1 MSTSSRDIK
10 ITGLVLKKNKFR
22 ETSVIFNFFCQKLG
36 RISVIAKGV
45 CKNKSKY
52 IGLID
57 FLNELELELYKNPES
72 DLYLFKSGHLLNSY
86 TYGNSYRK
94 QVLLSAAAELYNK
107 LSFPDDEVGEMYQ
120 LLKNYLTF
128 MQKVNKNGIA
138 IFWRFLLRIFKILGI
153 DLEPN
158 ICIKCGEIGN
168 TMAAFSVHSSGFI
181 CQKCYHQGQADFVVS
196 ISAKTAEILAILPNI
211 GNYLNQVEINDKTVD
226 ELNKIFLLHLSE
238 HFHQNFRLK
247 SLETL

>member
-1 MSTSSRDIK
+1 MTNSSRDIK
-10 ITGLVLKKNKFR
+10 TTGIVLKKNKFR
-22 ETSVIFNFFCQKLG
+22 ETSVIFNLFSLELG

-45 CKNKSKY
+45 RKNKSKY

-57 FLNELELELYKNPES
+57 ILNEVELELYKNPES
-72 DLYLFKSGHLLNSY
+72 NLYLFKSGRLLNNY

-107 LSFPDDEVGEMYQ
+107 LSFPDDEVGQMYQ
-120 LLKNYLTF
+120 LLKNYLVF
-128 MQKVNKNGIA
+128 MQQVNKNGIA
-138 IFWRFLLRIFKILGI
+138 IFWRFLLRIFKIMGI
-153 DLEPN
+153 NIEPN
-158 ICIKCGEIGN
+158 VCIKCGEIGN
-168 TMAAFSVHSSGFI
+168 KMVAFSVHSSGFI
-181 CQKCYHQGQADFVVS
+181 CQNCYRQSQADFVVG

-211 GNYLNQVEINDKTVD
+211 GNYLNQIEISDKIIK
-226 ELNKIFLLHLSE
+226 ELNNVFLLHLSE